1 MTKLICG
8 LLTTWLIAMPAI
20 ADEPVLPIMQQTP
33 YQGIVVKEQ
42 FSHAKDLDFW
52 FAQQKYTPSYVQQTQ
67 FVPPYFATNL
77 PDDLASLP
85 VANKINTFIQLLL
98 PTVIKVNNGII
109 AVRERILWLQ
119 QQPALSAEEQQW
131 LADISKQY
139 GLAKVSFKQL
149 LLRVNII
156 PVSMALAQGIDES
169 GWGTSYFAIEANA
182 LFGEHLAKGGTHYV
196 ESRTGHIKVAAFD
209 YLYQG
214 VASYMHNLNSTHAYR
229 EMWQLRQQLAPS
241 NRGITGKQLI
251 PSLLD
256 YSVRGQVYVD
266 DLLNLIKWHDLG
278 AYDNAVL
285 QTDVEARLL
294 MFSRKK

>member
-98 PTVIKVNNGII
+98 PTVIKVNN
-109 AVRERILWLQ
+109 
-119 QQPALSAEEQQW
+119 AL
-131 LADISKQY
+131 LPCVNVFY
-139 GLAKVSFKQL
+139 GCNSSQHYL
-149 LLRVNII
+149 LK
-156 PVSMALAQGIDES
+156 S
-169 GWGTSYFAIEANA
+169 
-182 LFGEHLAKGGTHYV
+182 
-196 ESRTGHIKVAAFD
+196 
-209 YLYQG
+209 
-214 VASYMHNLNSTHAYR
+214 
-229 EMWQLRQQLAPS
+229 S
-241 NRGITGKQLI
+241 NG
-251 PSLLD
+251 
-256 YSVRGQVYVD
+256 
-266 DLLNLIKWHDLG
+266 
-278 AYDNAVL
+278 
-285 QTDVEARLL
+285 
-294 MFSRKK
+294 

>member
-1 MTKLICG
+1 M
-8 LLTTWLIAMPAI
+8 
-20 ADEPVLPIMQQTP
+20 
-33 YQGIVVKEQ
+33 
-42 FSHAKDLDFW
+42 
-52 FAQQKYTPSYVQQTQ
+52 
-67 FVPPYFATNL
+67 
-77 PDDLASLP
+77 
-85 VANKINTFIQLLL
+85 
-98 PTVIKVNNGII
+98 
-109 AVRERILWLQ
+109 Q